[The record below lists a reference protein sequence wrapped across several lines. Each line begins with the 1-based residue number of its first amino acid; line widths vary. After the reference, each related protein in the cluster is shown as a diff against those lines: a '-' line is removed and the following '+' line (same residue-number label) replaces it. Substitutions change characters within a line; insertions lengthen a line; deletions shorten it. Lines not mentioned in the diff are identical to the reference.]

1 MLYEI
6 RVEDG
11 KSDNIYKWKD
21 SKQPELFSYEFS
33 DDLFNLLLDYEVTA
47 ISLNKTLITIT
58 TLDNEI
64 IIFKKNREFTKIGKT
79 QVNLRTKEEIFRLI
93 ILDESRKILHALSN
107 KDEYLVY
114 KINFSPEK
122 IEVIKIFGEFE
133 VINFFINE
141 VNCKTLLVLKNGKCT
156 IFSLNNELNYET
168 NMILINEKIL
178 KNSKINAIW
187 NTKNQLV
194 IWNIGHKLYLYD
206 YNIEKLLLNIN
217 LKNYLTIDERVS
229 MNRIIVHYCQGNIY
243 ILVKNKVFLFNISKN
258 EKEEYIFNFKLIYMM
273 EDVYSAIDAS
283 NIEIQVLNSVYTCIM
298 AILSN
303 SKDQI
308 NIFIFDSFFR
318 MVKHDIIHCTKR
330 LLREFRR
337 YKYLNESDYVNMEHL
352 QSVPRFLKL
361 ERNQLL
367 IHKNRNQ
374 SFLKMK
380 SIEMDELF
388 TICMK
393 KSLIDHSLFLINCDI
408 SKEMERCLIIK
419 CIQKNSNSIEFVD
432 KLLSNKMILRDS
444 QQELDLFIDLFN
456 HFGKF
461 HEFIIYLKDSDSFLK
476 MFMEVKDLQ
485 WYSNF
490 IYMLYKKDIAL
501 FYYVIHY
508 LPIQKIIMEL
518 DWNNK
523 VYSGLL
529 FFMENNTDLSLKAFG
544 NGLCNHKTQNK
555 YQMTNLEADKEDVY
569 YYLSY
574 FEVLSWIKITQKQ
587 TIINCLHLLEIIPEN
602 EMIRDSI
609 INYFNKYSEDS
620 SNKMGKFIIENVSC
634 ILNTDDFIIIGILLY
649 NNIIGEYNI
658 FYNQIKNKK
667 KDCFTFL
674 KHLLFYQI
682 NYSNIKVINISDSYQ
697 IKICFEEVIDFFSN
711 HLNNIIQVYLEFSAH
726 EFLNFIIINYGL
738 FNTENFQYLSKF
750 DISNVSDNIKYYL
763 NSEKKYIIEVNS
775 IAMFLLNNKTNALQL
790 LIDNGLIFSA
800 MSLILYFNSDNEN
813 IWKQLIN
820 MILNNEILQINQLD
834 SFMFWYEYFVFS
846 PTNELSDGHIL
857 DVLNKFTLPKSQL
870 LFNNLRKDIFL
881 NSSYSL
887 DCCNFH
893 NIPYNGKYLTSEV
906 KKTIIECIN
915 FCKEK
920 NGNEYFNF
928 DKKIHEKY
936 LKFQIELACTNF
948 DFCNQETNRNIQ
960 EYIINLPRASSLNYN
975 TDLCSL
981 CNSKLF
987 FLENKKLSSKVIL
1000 NHCKHNYHYECY
1012 LKQAYVDK
1020 KSHKFK
1026 IVIENNISKNNIKC
1040 IICQY
1045 KLLINHHS

>member
-1 MLYEI
+1 MLFEI
-6 RVEDG
+6 KVEDG
-11 KSDNIYKWKD
+11 KSDNINKLQD

-33 DDLFNLLLDYEVTA
+33 DDLFNLLLDYDVTA

-64 IIFKKNREFTKIGKT
+64 IIFKKNTEFTKIGKT
-79 QVNLRTKEEIFRLI
+79 QVNLKKKEEILRFI
-93 ILDESRKILHALSN
+93 ILDEDRQILHALSN
-107 KDEYLVY
+107 KDKYLVY

-122 IEVIKIFGEFE
+122 IEVIKIFEEFE
-133 VINFFINE
+133 VINFFNNEINF
-141 VNCKTLLVLKNGKCT
+141 KTLLILKNGKCI
-156 IFSLNNELNYET
+156 IFSLNNELKYET
-168 NMILINEKIL
+168 NMILTNEKIL

-206 YNIEKLLLNIN
+206 YNFEKLLLNIN
-217 LKNYLTIDERVS
+217 LKNYLTIDERAS
-229 MNRIIVHYCQGNIY
+229 LNRIIVHYCQGNIY
-243 ILVKNKVFLFNISKN
+243 ILVKNKVFLFKIAKN

-298 AILSN
+298 AILCN

-318 MVKHDIIHCTKR
+318 MVKHDIIHCKKR

-352 QSVPRFLKL
+352 QSIPRFLKL

-367 IHKNRNQ
+367 IHKNKNQ

-380 SIEMDELF
+380 SIEMDEFF
-388 TICMK
+388 TLCMK
-393 KSLIDHSLFLINCDI
+393 KSLIDYSLFLINCDI
-408 SKEMERCLIIK
+408 SKEMERYLIIK

-444 QQELDLFIDLFN
+444 KQELDLFIDLFN

-476 MFMEVKDLQ
+476 MFIEVKDLQ

-490 IYMLYKKDIAL
+490 IYMLYKKDISL
-501 FYYVIHY
+501 FYYVIHN

-529 FFMENNTDLSLKAFG
+529 FFMENNTDLGLKAFG
-544 NGLCNHKTQNK
+544 NGLCNHKTLNK
-555 YQMTNLEADKEDVY
+555 YQLANLEPDKEDAY

-574 FEVLSWIKITQKQ
+574 FEVLSWMKITQEQ
-587 TIINCLHLLEIIPEN
+587 NIINCLHLLKIIPEN

-620 SNKMGKFIIENVSC
+620 SNKMKKFIIENLSC
-634 ILNTDDFIIIGILLY
+634 ILNTDDFIIIGVLIY

-658 FYNQIKNKK
+658 FYNRIKNK

-674 KHLLFYQI
+674 KQLLFYQI
-682 NYSNIKVINISDSYQ
+682 NYSKNKVINISDNYQ
-697 IKICFEEVIDFFSN
+697 IKICFEEVINFFSN
-711 HLNNIIQVYLEFSAH
+711 YLNNIIQVYLEFSVH
-726 EFLNFIIINYGL
+726 EFLNFIVINYGL
-738 FNTENFQYLSKF
+738 FNTENFQYLAKF
-750 DISNVSDNIKYYL
+750 DITNILDNIEHDL

-775 IAMFLLNNKTNALQL
+775 IAMFLLNNKTNAIQL
-790 LIDNGLIFSA
+790 LIDNGFVFSA
-800 MSLILYFNSDNEN
+800 LSLILYFNSDNEN
-813 IWKQLIN
+813 IWEQFIN
-820 MILNNEILQINQLD
+820 MILNNEIKQVNQSD
-834 SFMFWYEYFVFS
+834 SFMFWYEYFMFS
-846 PTNELSDGHIL
+846 PTNKLSDDHVL

-870 LFNNLRKDIFL
+870 LFNILRKDLFL
-881 NSSYSL
+881 NSDHSL
-887 DCCNFH
+887 NCCNFH
-893 NIPYNGKYLTSEV
+893 NIPFNDKCLTSEV
-906 KKTIIECIN
+906 KRTIIKYVDS
-915 FCKEK
+915 FKEK
-920 NGNEYFNF
+920 NRHKYFNF

-1012 LKQAYVDK
+1012 LKHAHLDK

-1026 IVIENNISKNNIKC
+1026 VFIENSILKNNIKC